1 VDVEYRQTDVLACS
15 RFKKIFSF
23 RNKRDYFHIRLIPSR
38 PDKPESYRVCKNFF
52 FMEKLMVSNILE
64 LFSGGPSQSMVGAVS
79 KMLGESESGVQS
91 AVSSLMPAMLGS
103 MMQKSSTTQGASDLF
118 KMVTGANVDP
128 GMLSNVAGMLGGGA
142 STDKLLSTGTSL
154 VSGLFGGD
162 KVSGLASA
170 LSSVAGIKAGS
181 ASSLISI
188 AAPFLFGMIKKLVS
202 ERGLD
207 STGMANLLLGQKAT
221 LAKANVDPRLTSALG
236 FSSFSNMLDRVP
248 ASLAAVAPVAAPAVA
263 KVVPVAE
270 TSSGLMKWLPW
281 LAALIGAYLLWQV
294 FSPKAPPP
302 APVAPPVVTAPAP
315 VAAVAL
321 PASVYFEL
329 AKFDIGAEGSKT
341 INAVVSQVTKD
352 GKYSLTGYTDKTGDP
367 AQNEELAKNRAK
379 AVKDAMV
386 AAGVPE
392 ANITLQPPQF
402 LTGSYEDR
410 AARRVDINKA
420 N

>member
-1 VDVEYRQTDVLACS
+1 
-15 RFKKIFSF
+15 
-23 RNKRDYFHIRLIPSR
+23 
-38 PDKPESYRVCKNFF
+38 
-52 FMEKLMVSNILE
+52 MVSNILE

-91 AVSSLMPAMLGS
+91 AVSSLIPTLLGG
-103 MMQKSSTTQGASDLF
+103 MMQKSSTPQGAGDLF
-118 KMVTGANVDP
+118 KMVTGANIDP
-128 GMLSNVAGMLGGGA
+128 GMLSNIAGILGGGA
-142 STDKLLSTGTSL
+142 PTDKLLSTGAGL

-162 KVSGLASA
+162 KASGLASA

-188 AAPFLFGMIKKLVS
+188 ALPFLFGMIKKLVS

-207 STGMANLLLGQKAT
+207 ANGLGNLLLGQKAT
-221 LAKANVDPRLTSALG
+221 LAKANVDPRLTNALG

-248 ASLAAVAPVAAPAVA
+248 ASLAAVAAPAIAKAVPAAAPA
-263 KVVPVAE
+263 
-270 TSSGLMKWLPW
+270 SSGLMKWLPW
-281 LAALIGAYLLWQV
+281 LAALIGAYLLWQA
-294 FSPKAPPP
+294 FSPKAP
-302 APVAPPVVTAPAP
+302 APVPAAPPVVTAPAP
-315 VAAVAL
+315 VAALAL

-329 AKFDIGAEGSKT
+329 DKFDIGAEGSKT
-341 INAVVSQVTKD
+341 IAAVVAQVSKD
-352 GKYSLTGYTDKTGDP
+352 GKYAVTGYTDKTGDP
-367 AQNEELAKNRAK
+367 ARNEELAKNRAK

-386 AAGVPE
+386 AAGVSE
-392 ANITLQPPQF
+392 ANITMQPPEY

>member
-1 VDVEYRQTDVLACS
+1 
-15 RFKKIFSF
+15 
-23 RNKRDYFHIRLIPSR
+23 
-38 PDKPESYRVCKNFF
+38 
-52 FMEKLMVSNILE
+52 MVSNILE

-79 KMLGESESGVQS
+79 KMLGESEGGVQS
-91 AVSSLMPAMLGS
+91 AVGSLIPTLLGS

-128 GMLSNVAGMLGGGA
+128 GLLSNVAGMLGGGA

-154 VSGLFGGD
+154 VSGLLGGD

-207 STGMANLLLGQKAT
+207 STGLANLLLGQKAT
-221 LAKANVDPRLTSALG
+221 LSKANVDPRLTNALG

-248 ASLAAVAPVAAPAVA
+248 ASLAPVAAPAVA

-270 TSSGLMKWLPW
+270 TSSGIMKWLPW

-294 FSPKAPPP
+294 FAPKAPPP
-302 APVAPPVVTAPAP
+302 APAAPPVATAPAP
-315 VAAVAL
+315 VAKQAL

-329 AKFDIGAEGSKT
+329 DKFDIGTEGSKT
-341 INAVVSQVTKD
+341 IADAVALVTKD
-352 GKYSLTGYTDKTGDP
+352 GKYSVTGYTDKTGDP
-367 AQNEELAKNRAK
+367 AHNEELAKNRAK

-392 ANITLQPPQF
+392 ANITMQPPEY

>member
-1 VDVEYRQTDVLACS
+1 MDRAFEE
-15 RFKKIFSF
+15 K
-23 RNKRDYFHIRLIPSR
+23 
-38 PDKPESYRVCKNFF
+38 F
-52 FMEKLMVSNILE
+52 FMEKIMVSNILE

-79 KMLGESESGVQS
+79 KMLGESEGGVQS
-91 AVSSLMPAMLGS
+91 AVGSLIPTLLGS
-103 MMQKSSTTQGASDLF
+103 MMQKSSTTQGAGDLF

-128 GMLSNVAGMLGGGA
+128 GMLSNIAGILGGGA
-142 STDKLLSTGTSL
+142 PTDKLLSTGASL

-207 STGMANLLLGQKAT
+207 STGLANLLLGQKAT

-248 ASLAAVAPVAAPAVA
+248 ASLAAVAAPAVA

-270 TSSGLMKWLPW
+270 SSSGLMKWLPW
-281 LAALIGAYLLWQV
+281 LAALIGAFLLWQWLA
-294 FSPKAPPP
+294 PKAP
-302 APVAPPVVTAPAP
+302 APVPAAPPVVAAPAP
-315 VAAVAL
+315 AAALVL

-329 AKFDIGAEGSKT
+329 DKFDIGAEGSKT
-341 INAVVSQVTKD
+341 IAAVVAQVSKD
-352 GKYSLTGYTDKTGDP
+352 GKYAVTGYTDKTGDP
-367 AQNEELAKNRAK
+367 ARNEELAKNRAK
-379 AVKDAMV
+379 AVKDAMI
-386 AAGVPE
+386 AAGASE
-392 ANITLQPPQF
+392 ANITMQPPEY

>member
-1 VDVEYRQTDVLACS
+1 V
-15 RFKKIFSF
+15 KKIFF
-23 RNKRDYFHIRLIPSR
+23 T
-38 PDKPESYRVCKNFF
+38 
-52 FMEKLMVSNILE
+52 EKFMVSNILE

-79 KMLGESESGVQS
+79 KMLGESEGGVQS
-91 AVSSLMPAMLGS
+91 AVGSLIPTLLGG
-103 MMQKSSTTQGASDLF
+103 MMQKSSTTQGAGDLF
-118 KMVTGANVDP
+118 KMLTSANIDP

-142 STDKLLSTGTSL
+142 PTDKLLSTGASL

-181 ASSLISI
+181 ASTLMSI

-207 STGMANLLLGQKAT
+207 STGLANLLLGQKAT
-221 LAKANVDPRLTSALG
+221 LAKANVDPRVTSALG

-248 ASLAAVAPVAAPAVA
+248 ASLAAVAAPAVT

-270 TSSGLMKWLPW
+270 PSSGLMKWLPW
-281 LAALIGAYLLWQV
+281 LAALIGAFLLWQWL
-294 FSPKAPPP
+294 SPKAPPP
-302 APVAPPVVTAPAP
+302 APAAPPVVAAPAP
-315 VAAVAL
+315 AAKLAL

-329 AKFDIGAEGSKT
+329 DKFDIGTEGSKT
-341 INAVVSQVTKD
+341 IADAVALVSKD
-352 GKYSLTGYTDKTGDP
+352 GKYSVTGYTDKTGDP
-367 AQNEELAKNRAK
+367 AHNEQLAKNRAK

-386 AAGVPE
+386 AAGVAE
-392 ANITLQPPQF
+392 ANITMQPPEY

>member
-1 VDVEYRQTDVLACS
+1 
-15 RFKKIFSF
+15 
-23 RNKRDYFHIRLIPSR
+23 
-38 PDKPESYRVCKNFF
+38 
-52 FMEKLMVSNILE
+52 MVSNILE

-79 KMLGESESGVQS
+79 KMLGESEGGVQS
-91 AVSSLMPAMLGS
+91 AVGSLIPTLLGG
-103 MMQKSSTTQGASDLF
+103 MMQKSSTTQGAGDLF
-118 KMVTGANVDP
+118 KMVTGANIDP
-128 GMLSNVAGMLGGGA
+128 GMLSNIAGILGGGA
-142 STDKLLSTGTSL
+142 PTDKLLSTGASL

-207 STGMANLLLGQKAT
+207 ATGLANLLLGQKAT

-248 ASLAAVAPVAAPAVA
+248 ASLAAVAAPAVA
-263 KVVPVAE
+263 KVVPAAAPA
-270 TSSGLMKWLPW
+270 SSGLMKWLPW
-281 LAALIGAYLLWQV
+281 LAALIGAYLLWQWL
-294 FSPKAPPP
+294 SPKAP
-302 APVAPPVVTAPAP
+302 APAP
-315 VAAVAL
+315 AAPPTVSAPAPAPAPAAVAL

-329 AKFDIGAEGSKT
+329 DKFDIGAEGSKT
-341 INAVVSQVTKD
+341 IADVVGLVSKD
-352 GKYSLTGYTDKTGDP
+352 GKYAVTGYTDKTGDP
-367 AQNEELAKNRAK
+367 AHNEELAKNRAK
-379 AVKDAMV
+379 AVKEAMM
-386 AAGVPE
+386 AAGVAE
-392 ANITLQPPQF
+392 ANITMQPPEY

>member
-1 VDVEYRQTDVLACS
+1 
-15 RFKKIFSF
+15 
-23 RNKRDYFHIRLIPSR
+23 
-38 PDKPESYRVCKNFF
+38 
-52 FMEKLMVSNILE
+52 MVSNILE

-79 KMLGESESGVQS
+79 KMLGESEGGVQS
-91 AVSSLMPAMLGS
+91 AVTSLIPTLLGG
-103 MMQKSSTTQGASDLF
+103 MMQKSSTPQGAGDLF
-118 KMVTGANVDP
+118 KLVTGANIDP
-128 GMLSNVAGMLGGGA
+128 GMLSNVAGLLGGGA
-142 STDKLLSTGTSL
+142 PTDKLLSTGASL

-162 KVSGLASA
+162 KASGLANA
-170 LSSVAGIKAGS
+170 LSSVAGIKSGS

-188 AAPFLFGMIKKLVS
+188 ALPFLFGMIKKLVS

-207 STGMANLLLGQKAT
+207 ATGLANLLLGQKAT

-248 ASLAAVAPVAAPAVA
+248 ASLAAVAAPAIAKAVPAAAPA
-263 KVVPVAE
+263 
-270 TSSGLMKWLPW
+270 SSGLMKWLPW
-281 LAALIGAYLLWQV
+281 LAALIGAYLLWQA
-294 FSPKAPPP
+294 FAPKAPPP

-315 VAAVAL
+315 VATVAL

-341 INAVVSQVTKD
+341 INAVVTQVSKD